1 MEHHQVMSV
10 LSFVIRIAI
19 TVLVLA
25 GPFGSV
31 LRSPGAAR
39 GNDITLPDETR
50 FRAVVTAYSSSPDET
65 WGDPLVTASGRPV
78 ADGVVACPRRFSFGM
93 KFRIGHRV
101 YTCWDRLH
109 PKYDHR
115 FDVWK
120 ASKPEALEFG
130 RKQLIVE
137 VL

>member
-1 MEHHQVMSV
+1 MSM
-10 LSFVIRIAI
+10 SRFTIRIVV
-19 TVLVLA
+19 TLLVVA

-31 LRSPGAAR
+31 LGSPDVPR
-39 GNDITLPDETR
+39 GDITLAPETQ
-50 FRAVVTAYSSSPDET
+50 FRAEVTAYSSSPDET
-65 WGDPLVTASGRPV
+65 WGDPLITASGRPV
-78 ADGVVACPRRFSFGM
+78 ADGIVACPRRFSFGT
-93 KFRIGHRV
+93 KFRIGRRV

-120 ASKPEALEFG
+120 ASKPDALQFG
-130 RKQLIVE
+130 LKRLLVE